1 MSSLLAVGARALT
14 MVIALVCGVLTTRMI
29 LGDVGIDGFALYTL
43 LTTIPSLLTFTDLGS
58 GAVLVNAVATSDDV
72 RSDEK
77 LRFQLTS
84 VGRVLLWFAASAMA
98 VNTVLVLTGAWEL
111 VFGEAGGRPGASLAA
126 FYCVTIFCLGIPLG
140 IWARIMLGQRRNH
153 IVILLQ
159 GLISPLT
166 LAGVWLM
173 LTFGGNGLHSYVA
186 VASFAASLLVGVLGI
201 LITSRTTAPLI
212 PSAARMVLR
221 PRRYPGVRV
230 MDVGWPMLAQMVTY
244 PIAVGSQRYV
254 IAQLGGPTDV
264 AEYGVAGQVF
274 FALNGLVM
282 AGGLALWPHFTR
294 MRHKGDLRRGPFVLS
309 ALFAVAVAA
318 ATAVIWLVGPWL
330 FGFITQGE
338 LTVRPGTIAA
348 FGAMI
353 MMTAAVYPLGMF
365 IMDKPGIRFQV
376 IPTLSM
382 AALGVT
388 LSLVLTPVLGIAG
401 PLLGVAFSLLV
412 CQLIPF
418 SVYIVRHRERLTGGP
433 ADDSDQP
440 AAAGAGIAG

>member
-1 MSSLLAVGARALT
+1 MGSLLAVGARALT

-29 LGDVGIDGFALYTL
+29 IGDAGVDSFALYTL

-72 RSDEK
+72 RTDEK
-77 LRFQLTS
+77 LRYQLTS
-84 VGRVLLWFAASAMA
+84 VGRVLLMFAATAMA
-98 VNTVLVLTGAWEL
+98 INTILVLTGAWEL

-153 IVILLQ
+153 VVILLQ

-166 LAGVWLM
+166 LAGVWLI
-173 LTFGGNGLHSYVA
+173 LTFGGDDLHSFVA
-186 VASFAASLLVGVLGI
+186 VASFAASFLVSVLGI
-201 LITSRTTAPLI
+201 LITARTTSPLI
-212 PSAARMVLR
+212 PAAARMVLR
-221 PRRYPGVRV
+221 PRRFPGVRV

-282 AGGLALWPHFTR
+282 AGGLALWPQFAR
-294 MRHKGDLRRGPFVLS
+294 MRHTGGLQRGPFLLS
-309 ALFAVAVAA
+309 ALFAIAIAVA
-318 ATAVIWLVGPWL
+318 TFMVWLVGPWL

-338 LTVRPGTIAA
+338 LTVRPSTIFA
-348 FGAMI
+348 FGLMI

-382 AALGVT
+382 ATVGIG
-388 LSLVLTPVLGIAG
+388 LSFVLTPILGISG
-401 PLLGVAFSLLV
+401 PLIGVAFALLV

-418 SVYIVRHRERLTGGP
+418 SIYIVRHKTRLTVG
-433 ADDSDQP
+433 S
-440 AAAGAGIAG
+440 AAPTSGDAP

>member
-29 LGDVGIDGFALYTL
+29 IGEAGVDSFALYTL

-72 RSDEK
+72 RTDEK
-77 LRFQLTS
+77 LRYQLTS
-84 VGRVLLWFAASAMA
+84 VGRVLLMFATSAMMI
-98 VNTVLVLTGAWEL
+98 NTVLVATGTWEL
-111 VFGEAGGRPGASLAA
+111 VFGDAGGRPGASLAA
-126 FYCVTIFCLGIPLG
+126 FYCVTIFCLQIPLG

-153 IVILLQ
+153 VVILLQ

-166 LAGVWLM
+166 LAGVWLI
-173 LTFGGNGLHSYVA
+173 LTLGGDNLHSFVA
-186 VASFAASLLVGVLGI
+186 IASFAASFLVSLLGVL
-201 LITSRTTAPLI
+201 ITARTTSPLI
-212 PSAARMVLR
+212 PAAARMVLR
-221 PRRYPGVRV
+221 PRRFPGVRV

-254 IAQLGGPTDV
+254 IAQLGGPSDV

-282 AGGLALWPHFTR
+282 AGGLALWPHFAR
-294 MRHKGDLRRGPFVLS
+294 SRHKGDLRGGPFLLS
-309 ALFAVAVAA
+309 ALFAVAVAG
-318 ATAVIWLVGPWL
+318 ATFVVWVVGPWL

-338 LTVRPGTIAA
+338 LTVRPSTIFA
-348 FGAMI
+348 FGLMI

-382 AALGVT
+382 AAVGIT
-388 LSLVLTPVLGIAG
+388 LSFVLTPLLGIVG
-401 PLLGVAFSLLV
+401 PLVGVAFALLV

-418 SVYIVRHRERLTGGP
+418 SIYIIRNRGRLTAGTP
-433 ADDSDQP
+433 TPDSV
-440 AAAGAGIAG
+440 

>member
-1 MSSLLAVGARALT
+1 MGSLLAVGARALT

-29 LGDVGIDGFALYTL
+29 IGDAGVGSFALYTL

-72 RSDEK
+72 RTDEK
-77 LRFQLTS
+77 LRYQLTS
-84 VGRVLLWFAASAMA
+84 VGRVLLLFAASAMA
-98 VNTVLVLTGAWEL
+98 INTVLLATGAWEL
-111 VFGEAGGRPGASLAA
+111 IFGDAGQQPGASLAA
-126 FYCVTIFCLGIPLG
+126 FFCVTIFCLGIPLG
-140 IWARIMLGQRRNH
+140 IWARIMLGQRKNH

-166 LAGVWLM
+166 LGGVWLL
-173 LTFGGNGLHSYVA
+173 LTFGGDDLHSYA
-186 VASFAASLLVGVLGI
+186 AMASFAASLIVSILGVL
-201 LITSRTTAPLI
+201 ITARTTSPLI
-212 PSAARMVLR
+212 PEAARMVLR
-221 PRRYPGVRV
+221 PRRFPGVRV

-282 AGGLALWPHFTR
+282 AGGLALWPHFAR
-294 MRHKGDLRRGPFVLS
+294 MRHQGDLRRGPFLLS
-309 ALFAVAVAA
+309 ALFATAVAL
-318 ATAVIWLVGPWL
+318 ATVVVWLVGPWL

-338 LTVRPGTIAA
+338 LEVRPTTIFA
-348 FGAMI
+348 FGLMI
-353 MMTAAVYPLGMF
+353 MLTAAVYPLGMF

-382 AALGVT
+382 AAVGIILAF
-388 LSLVLTPVLGIAG
+388 VLTPILGIVG
-401 PLLGVAFSLLV
+401 PLIGVAFALLV

-418 SVYIVRHRERLTGGP
+418 SIYIVRNRARLTAGTP
-433 ADDSDQP
+433 ASV
-440 AAAGAGIAG
+440 